1 MGGKEFS
8 NGTIVRTFA
17 YVMVMFKNYVSVV
30 DSIRNKGG
38 VVKTWI
44 QENVRRIQDGMI
56 GLFAGFI
63 VTGQD
68 VGFAMTLI
76 IVASF
81 LAVIAY
87 VIGIR

>member
-1 MGGKEFS
+1 M
-8 NGTIVRTFA
+8 
-17 YVMVMFKNYVSVV
+17 
-30 DSIRNKGG
+30 
-38 VVKTWI
+38 KTWI

-68 VGFAMTLI
+68 IGFAMTLI

>member
-1 MGGKEFS
+1 
-8 NGTIVRTFA
+8 
-17 YVMVMFKNYVSVV
+17 VV

-68 VGFAMTLI
+68 IGFAMTLI